1 MKIMKTSNQNKNII
15 NAIINTSLTSK
26 QIDDAI
32 KEYGLTD
39 FITTMLPPATYISSG
54 RKSVKDS
61 IVALMNDMKLKS
73 ILVKM
78 PKRPGA
84 HPGKGLPSKTALV
97 ETLYGL
103 DRYHREQIEKAD
115 EAWLRKAIKYAVKH
129 NCPVKCATMIR
140 LKNEE
145 EKARKVA
152 ECKKLKEVQT
162 AEFAA
167 KVENAKKASLD
178 EEFSTALVD
187 MTLAP
192 EDFDFASV
200 SLPMADD
207 SLILMA
213 VRPKDMK
220 KALDIL
226 NLWQYSYVDNVIWNR
241 DFSKPGSFWSDNK
254 HTVILVATKGSPE
267 KPMEG
272 FKLNSVHYERQTLDT
287 VHIPDYYYDMIEQ
300 MCPGQQYL
308 EVFSHRQ
315 YSDSWHVFDINP
327 NNN

>member
-1 MKIMKTSNQNKNII
+1 MEKAIEEARSSKTP
-15 NAIINTSLTSK
+15 TSVSK
-26 QIDDAI
+26 MI
-32 KEYGLTD
+32 
-39 FITTMLPPATYISSG
+39 
-54 RKSVKDS
+54 
-61 IVALMNDMKLKS
+61 KLK
-73 ILVKM
+73 
-78 PKRPGA
+78 
-84 HPGKGLPSKTALV
+84 
-97 ETLYGL
+97 
-103 DRYHREQIEKAD
+103 
-115 EAWLRKAIKYAVKH
+115 RKH
-129 NCPVKCATMIR
+129 
-140 LKNEE
+140 EE
-145 EKARKVA
+145 EQKSIERK
-152 ECKKLKEVQT
+152 KRKEAQT

-192 EDFDFASV
+192 EDFDFASI

-254 HTVILVATKGSPE
+254 HTVILMATKGSPE
-267 KPMEG
+267 KPMKE

-308 EVFSHRQ
+308 EIFSHRQ
-315 YSDSWHVFDINP
+315 YSDSWHVFDTNL